1 MDMLRKS
8 ILAAPVLLA
17 LLAGC
22 GGGGSSATD
31 QSQQSSGGTVIVPV
45 VDTAPFIQLAQT
57 QGAAGC
63 SDLKNRLWLIDG
75 KQVFWDRKG
84 NCADAGWSIKLF
96 GATPDQK
103 LCSSDDSIAGPVT
116 TCASEENRALFT
128 TISQSLDAPNLGLAA
143 SHTVQAIPFMQVR
156 ALDAT
161 QDSGVH
167 DKREVVVKDQDS
179 WAALWAEHGK
189 GRALPA
195 VDFSRQMVVGV
206 FLGQLY
212 SPCDNM
218 HIQGITSDQSKVT
231 VHYVIVPPAAG
242 VVCVATVASMAQVVA
257 IDRTSLPVVFTS
269 ETLAPGSN

>member
-1 MDMLRKS
+1 MDMLRKT

-22 GGGGSSATD
+22 GGGGMSATD

-45 VDTAPFIQLAQT
+45 VDTAPFIQMA

-84 NCADAGWSIKLF
+84 NCPDAGWSLKLF
-96 GATPDQK
+96 GATPEQK
-103 LCSSDDSIAGPVT
+103 LCASEDSIGGPMT
-116 TCASEENRALFT
+116 TCANEENRTLFN
-128 TISQSLDAPNLGLAA
+128 TISQSTESPNLGLAA
-143 SHTVQAIPFMQVR
+143 SHTVQAIPFIQLR

-161 QDSGVH
+161 QDSGVLA
-167 DKREVVVKDQDS
+167 KREVVVKDQDS

-195 VDFSRQMVVGV
+195 VDFSRQMVIGV
-206 FLGQLY
+206 FAGQLY
-212 SPCDNM
+212 SPCYNM
-218 HIQGITSDQSKVT
+218 HIQSITSDQSRVT

-242 VVCVATVASMAQVVA
+242 VMCVATVASMAQVVA